1 MNLHFLVL
9 TTLQSKG
16 GSMNFT
22 DLLNQLPIH
31 TEGGN
36 IYAILR
42 ELKRLGWIS
51 GDLCVGSTIRLTSN
65 GLKAIFE
72 QDTKQ
77 DNPSTNAN
85 PKRDPK
91 RCRVY
96 LDKFLKGVKATLV
109 KIFIGVMIGV
119 LPALILFWL
128 GIG

>member
-77 DNPSTNAN
+77 DNPSTNAK

-96 LDKFLKGVKATLV
+96 LDKFLKGVKATFV
-109 KIFIGVMIGV
+109 KIFIGVMIGI